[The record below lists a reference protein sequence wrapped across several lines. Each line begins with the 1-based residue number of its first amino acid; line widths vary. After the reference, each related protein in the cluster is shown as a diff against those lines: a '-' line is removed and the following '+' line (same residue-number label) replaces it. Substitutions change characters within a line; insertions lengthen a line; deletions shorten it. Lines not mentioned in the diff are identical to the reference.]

1 MESNKT
7 YQIMEILTCPAQNVW
22 IHHVWSTLECL
33 ESSEREISENTE
45 EAVYTG
51 GDEGLN

>member
-1 MESNKT
+1 MESSKT

-22 IHHVWSTLECL
+22 IHHVWSTLEWV
-33 ESSEREISENTE
+33 ESGEREISEKTE
-45 EAVYTG
+45 GAVHAG